1 MTTNGALVNPQG
13 NSKICFYEWQVGLG
27 ASYQIDFFIPYLGA
41 KWSNAGASFKH
52 LPAGFLPTG
61 SYFKTKNRRKFGMV
75 IGTTLSTSNRFA
87 ATVEARL
94 IDEQS
99 ITLAADIKF

>member
-1 MTTNGALVNPQG
+1 
-13 NSKICFYEWQVGLG
+13 
-27 ASYQIDFFIPYLGA
+27 
-41 KWSNAGASFKH
+41 
-52 LPAGFLPTG
+52 
-61 SYFKTKNRRKFGMV
+61 MV
-75 IGTTLSTSNRFA
+75 MGTTLSSGNRFA